1 LNGAET
7 DENRLL
13 KMLLREVSLSLGG
26 RVGLRAGQDAMVDRV
41 SRRLRGTRLKPVD
54 DVVAER
60 IIALAECGVRSRTAL
75 HLYLAGRTFDPD
87 LIQNMCWSLKNS
99 NAPIRGPVKSALRP
113 AGSFVGAYIGGRHIH
128 RT

>member
-54 DVVAER
+54 DAVDSEYV
-60 IIALAECGVRSRTAL
+60 LAIKEFKRSDT
-75 HLYLAGRTFDPD
+75 
-87 LIQNMCWSLKNS
+87 
-99 NAPIRGPVKSALRP
+99 RP
-113 AGSFVGAYIGGRHIH
+113 G
-128 RT
+128 